1 MSRSLLSLLSGE
13 LTVRLGALG
22 FEPMAF
28 RVSAVARRIYK
39 VSTGGLGF
47 ARLSP
52 ERSMEFLYFNRG
64 TERYSISCFA
74 GWNTKPTLPGPSQ
87 FAYFPSSAH
96 ELIEQSLGFPF
107 FLLRTPEGHPVNTQ
121 RTEGDE
127 WFLVASGP
135 MPLGKGDDAQLS
147 ELIVQTLACRLA
159 SSEALECASV
169 HVHVS
174 ALASRI
180 AEDVRVH
187 YMPFLNA
194 RRNALAEAQGAIAS
208 ANSTSSEA

>member
-1 MSRSLLSLLSGE
+1 MSRSLLSLLSDE
-13 LTVRLGALG
+13 LTIRLSALG

-28 RVSAVARRIYK
+28 KISAVARQIYK
-39 VSTGGLGF
+39 VSSGGLGF

-52 ERSMEFLYFNRG
+52 TRSIEFLYFNRG

-74 GWNTKPTLPGPSQ
+74 GWNTRPTLPSPSQ

-96 ELIEQSLGFPF
+96 ELTEQSLGFPF
-107 FLLRTPEGHPVNTQ
+107 FLLRTPEGNPVNTQ
-121 RTEGDE
+121 RTEGDD

-135 MPLGKGDDAQLS
+135 MPLGNGDDAQLS
-147 ELIVQTLACRLA
+147 EFIVQTLAYRQA
-159 SSEALECASV
+159 SLEALESASV

-174 ALASRI
+174 ALAARI

-187 YMPFLNA
+187 YVPFLNA
-194 RRNALAEAQGAIAS
+194 RRNALTEAQSAIAPS
-208 ANSTSSEA
+208 NFTSSEA